1 MEDVMVFGQGKYYRS
16 NIENINKLFNVYAV
30 IDNRICTNEKKRMYN
45 PKDIKQLP
53 VVPILIMV
61 SSIVEVKKIIRQLS
75 ELCFTGAILIGL
87 NYFKMSDGD
96 AERIARGKIVVCGEK
111 LVYISTMTG
120 NITVEDNGDLKKIG
134 FLFARKKYP
143 IPTGLLDICPNP
155 LNHDFAYSRG
165 TPIMRY
171 YIDHFLELNQKYI
184 CGNVMEIGDNQY
196 TLKYGNSRVR
206 KSLILDVHDGD
217 GKIQGD
223 LQSGEGIQE
232 EMVDC
237 FILTQVL
244 DFIYDMKSA
253 AANIVRALTK
263 KGTALITVS
272 GISQISR
279 YDMDRWGHYWN
290 FTDKTI
296 KKVFSGIVGENNV
309 KVQVFGNVKVAML
322 KLYGACAEELSPED
336 LDYVDEDYQVM
347 IAAVVKKN

>member
-1 MEDVMVFGQGKYYRS
+1 
-16 NIENINKLFNVYAV
+16 
-30 IDNRICTNEKKRMYN
+30 
-45 PKDIKQLP
+45 
-53 VVPILIMV
+53 
-61 SSIVEVKKIIRQLS
+61 
-75 ELCFTGAILIGL
+75 
-87 NYFKMSDGD
+87 
-96 AERIARGKIVVCGEK
+96 
-111 LVYISTMTG
+111 
-120 NITVEDNGDLKKIG
+120 
-134 FLFARKKYP
+134 
-143 IPTGLLDICPNP
+143 
-155 LNHDFAYSRG
+155 
-165 TPIMRY
+165 MRY

-296 KKVFSGIVGENNV
+296 KKVFSEIVGENNV

-347 IAAVVKKN
+347 IAAVVKKINFMRNLYGW

>member
-134 FLFARKKYP
+134 FCLQEKSIQFQPGYWIFA
-143 IPTGLLDICPNP
+143 
-155 LNHDFAYSRG
+155 
-165 TPIMRY
+165 
-171 YIDHFLELNQKYI
+171 
-184 CGNVMEIGDNQY
+184 
-196 TLKYGNSRVR
+196 
-206 KSLILDVHDGD
+206 LIL
-217 GKIQGD
+217 
-223 LQSGEGIQE
+223 
-232 EMVDC
+232 
-237 FILTQVL
+237 
-244 DFIYDMKSA
+244 
-253 AANIVRALTK
+253 
-263 KGTALITVS
+263 
-272 GISQISR
+272 
-279 YDMDRWGHYWN
+279 
-290 FTDKTI
+290 
-296 KKVFSGIVGENNV
+296 
-309 KVQVFGNVKVAML
+309 
-322 KLYGACAEELSPED
+322 
-336 LDYVDEDYQVM
+336 
-347 IAAVVKKN
+347 